1 MILPRHSREYIICSI
16 KTILVGLAVNG
27 FRLEDT
33 YIYIIWLSVLVMN
46 KQYHV
51 RQLRVKEILETIL
64 KVKNEGLELD
74 MKRFV
79 FEISE
84 RYGCTER
91 KAKEY
96 LKIAELKLE
105 YGNNAE
111 QELHK
116 GKAERVSNNQEI

>member
-1 MILPRHSREYIICSI
+1 
-16 KTILVGLAVNG
+16 
-27 FRLEDT
+27 
-33 YIYIIWLSVLVMN
+33 MN
-46 KQYHV
+46 KQYHI

-64 KVKNEGLELD
+64 KIEKEGMKLD
-74 MKRFV
+74 PKRFI

-96 LKIAELKLE
+96 LKVAELKLE

-111 QELHK
+111 QMK
-116 GKAERVSNNQEI
+116 VSDKLLWVVSSRS